1 MNKELINQIVQ
12 NTNLDKKDFLATY
25 AKVGEE
31 NGELAKEILSYLN
44 EPTNLHRYSTKKNI
58 LEECVDSILTVYSL
72 ALKVGATPD
81 DIEEMMGLKL
91 SKWSTILTNEGRL
104 KNIETIPFEYHCTF
118 AESNFSY
125 DDLKII
131 CAKYGAKF
139 IELELELQDKSIVY
153 EYMTSSIYYGKNSD
167 AIQMCEDLAENLE
180 KEGLTIIRKK
190 VETVAWHPQAP
201 QTYPTELKFGNFEAH
216 IEIPIKDNTPVY
228 YVGPKRCTQAYPTEL
243 KAGYFE
249 AHIEIPIIKDNMP
262 FYYVGLKRCSQEFN
276 AVFSRNV
283 AKQSDEHYI
292 QMATIREYR
301 TNRTAFEKK
310 VNEYIDE
317 LNKMK
322 LNVSVPLLEYCLY
335 DTNPE
340 LDNKWIGI

>member
-167 AIQMCEDLAENLE
+167 AIQMCEDLATNLE
-180 KEGLTIIRKK
+180 KEGLIVIRKK

-201 QTYPTELKFGNFEAH
+201 
-216 IEIPIKDNTPVY
+216 
-228 YVGPKRCTQAYPTEL
+228 QAYPTEL

-340 LDNKWIGI
+340 LDNKWISI